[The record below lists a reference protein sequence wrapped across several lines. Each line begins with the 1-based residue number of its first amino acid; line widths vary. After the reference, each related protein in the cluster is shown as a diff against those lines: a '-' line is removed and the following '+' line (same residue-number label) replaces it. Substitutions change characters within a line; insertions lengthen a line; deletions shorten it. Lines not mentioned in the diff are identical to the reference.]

1 MAKQWKPYSCFV
13 LCEILE
19 KIYIISSS
27 SINKML
33 FRTDTTNFN
42 EFLSPKIKLEN
53 IINFVT
59 DM

>member
-1 MAKQWKPYSCFV
+1 
-13 LCEILE
+13 
-19 KIYIISSS
+19 
-27 SINKML
+27 ML